1 MRRGGLGWRRRMTIF
16 TAPAVL
22 ALVIGP
28 TCGGVPADSDLAQH
42 LVATVMTESAGDQ
55 YAVGVNADP
64 ARNLPA
70 EKVSAT
76 TAGEAVEKA
85 AALLAK
91 GRHIDLGLTQIS
103 DRQLARH
110 HLTLA
115 TAFDE
120 CANVRAG
127 AEHLADDHAWVL
139 AHRRYNSGSTEGG
152 IAYAERVAAN
162 LHPIIPPSP
171 PAAEEDDLNDYPAG
185 PLLQGNEE

>member
-1 MRRGGLGWRRRMTIF
+1 MTIF

-185 PLLQGNEE
+185 PPLQGNDE